1 MSGAASATLSTK
13 AVALLAA
20 VAVIGAAGVGGAI
33 AGVGPTGGFDVPF
46 AQQTDQTPAP
56 ETEVH
61 LRASDSTVRVGETT
75 AYDVVVANASGGV
88 GDHAAVVS
96 VGDPG
101 VASIA
106 DVSLRGDRSA
116 EAAGVSIAADGSSA
130 NLTAG
135 PMDPAENGS
144 VVVATVTVSGD
155 AVGTGDVGLRVDGLD
170 TAAGDPY
177 NVTAVRGAPLTV
189 EPNPDPASFRVSRL
203 NASDGVTPGQP
214 FNASVSVTNDG
225 DLEATQTVRYGLDL
239 DGDGGLD
246 AAETAAAREVT
257 LAAHDRETVTF
268 SGVNVTDV
276 DPGPHGHVAATEND
290 SATGTVDVEAAEN
303 SISAPETAVRLLPSG
318 ASTGADGTVDA
329 DDPDAASET
338 VDAGETTTYD
348 VVVANASGGVGAQD
362 FRVVIE
368 DPTHATVTDVS
379 VAGAPADAM
388 TDITLV
394 EDGNSA
400 NVTAAL
406 TDTDDDGT
414 VTAATLT
421 ISGHAVGTT
430 DIGLLVDALGTE
442 NGTAYNVT
450 ATTGASI
457 TVESD
462 YDGGSTSADD
472 GDDADES
479 GGDGPAYTRD
489 EITRAKYGVAFADLG
504 SETAGEVQAIYNRQ
518 PFAGDASPGEIDT
531 RNEISEARHNASFT
545 ELDRDAVIEVQN
557 EYDAQ
562 FGALPSDPA
571 YTRDEISRAKYEAA
585 FADLDAEQTGEV
597 QAIYNRQPFP
607 DGVVPGEIRTR
618 DEITNDRYG
627 QDFIDLSRQTTIDI
641 QNDYDAQF
649 GDGGE

>member
-46 AQQTDQTPAP
+46 AQQADQTPAP
-56 ETEVH
+56 ETAVH

-246 AAETAAAREVT
+246 ADETAAAREVT

-379 VAGAPADAM
+379 VAGAPADGM

-571 YTRDEISRAKYEAA
+571 YTRDEISRAKYDAA

-607 DGVVPGEIRTR
+607 DGVVPADVRTR